1 MVKSELIDAMARE
14 FSHLPAAQVE
24 LMING
29 ILNVMV
35 KTLMDDGRIEI
46 RGFGT
51 WCLRKRSS
59 RNAHNPRTG
68 RTIKTPEKY
77 GVYFKA
83 GKSLRERVHE
93 GRDNPLYGMR
103 KGESDSTYSEV
114 DD

>member
-1 MVKSELIDAMARE
+1 MVRSELIDKMTQE

-24 LMING
+24 QMVNG
-29 ILNVMV
+29 ILSVMV
-35 KTLMDDGRIEI
+35 KTLMDNGRIEI

-51 WCLRKRSS
+51 WCLRKRRS

-68 RTIKTPEKY
+68 KTIKTPEKY

-93 GRDNPLYGMR
+93 GKGYPIHGMR
-103 KGESDSTYSEV
+103 KGDSDIE
-114 DD
+114 DE